1 MDSSID
7 MTLFENLNNK
17 KITISNEHNKYYKD
31 YSDIPD
37 DAIIKYGKVWD
48 EFCGKKEFLEYQ
60 KKIIEL
66 KQFFRKNNLS
76 PIEKLMIAYDLVK
89 IKPYNLSNDENLNGL
104 PHEVLF
110 GEHISCRGYCN
121 LLIELLDSEGIK
133 IVYQGLDVYDK
144 NGHTVDYHARC
155 TVILDDDKYNIH
167 GLFVVSPTEDS
178 YNEENKMYLGN
189 DLQPTDLY
197 SWFLRPL
204 RNSELYH
211 DENFEYRISDMST
224 DDEILGLV
232 GTEKEGICINNPEF
246 RLNDLIENNEL
257 DELTILCDDVFNNL
271 FDGLTKEK
279 ILQYINTDYIDF
291 NLMLEIIANVRRT
304 EGYSEE
310 QIASEIERI
319 TRINFDYFPTEKQA
333 KSL

>member
-1 MDSSID
+1 MDSSVD
-7 MTLFENLNNK
+7 MTFFKNLNNK
-17 KITISNEHNKYYKD
+17 KITISNKHNKYYKD
-31 YSDIPD
+31 YSDVPD
-37 DAIIKYGKVWD
+37 DAIIKYGIDWD

-66 KQFFRKNNLS
+66 KQIFRNNNLS
-76 PIEKLMIAYDLVK
+76 SIEKLMIAYDLVK
-89 IKPYNLSNDENLNGL
+89 VKPYNLSNDENLNGL
-104 PHEVLF
+104 PHEVLS
-110 GEHISCRGYCN
+110 GEYISCRGYCN

-133 IVYQGLDVYDK
+133 ISNQGLVVFDK
-144 NGHTVDYHARC
+144 SGNKVDRHARC

-167 GLFVVSPTEDS
+167 GLFVISPTEDS
-178 YNEENKMYLGN
+178 YKEINKMYLGH
-189 DLQPTDLY
+189 DLQSTDLY

-204 RNSELYH
+204 RDSELYH
-211 DENFEYRISDMST
+211 SEEYEYRIDNMGI
-224 DDEILGLV
+224 DDELLDLSYEDLEIP
-232 GTEKEGICINNPEF
+232 CYDNPEYK
-246 RLNDLIENNEL
+246 LNVLIENNEQKN
-257 DELTILCDDVFNNL
+257 LTILYDDGFHGL
-271 FDGLTKEK
+271 LDGLTKEE

-319 TRINFDYFPTEKQA
+319 TRINSDYFPIETQA